1 MSKMSTTIGTKL
13 MTSARNKLFYLWAF
27 VLALAVIMA
36 ALTISIDRTSHNIK
50 NYTNFQ
56 KEHAIDKATGKSLE
70 ELEIIDQNI
79 SLFLSF
85 PDEDFLAK
93 DFNSK
98 EISHMKDVYKLYELS
113 NTYMGFSIAVVVLSV
128 FVAVAKRIRHELLV
142 KSLVCILII
151 LAILL
156 IMVLVVSINFDK
168 YFTKFHEIFFDNDL
182 WILNPETDLMIQ
194 MMPLSFFQMMAAK
207 IFLGTLA
214 IIGGYSLLVILDR
227 VISKRLIQRKE
238 RKEEIKDAI

>member
-1 MSKMSTTIGTKL
+1 MSKMSTTTGTKL
-13 MTSARNKLFYLWAF
+13 MTNFRNKVFYLWAF

-36 ALTISIDRTSHNIK
+36 AITISIDRTSHNTK
-50 NYTNFQ
+50 NYSNFQ
-56 KEHAIDKATGKSLE
+56 KEHAIDKVTGKSLE
-70 ELEIIDQNI
+70 ELEIINQNI
-79 SLFLSF
+79 SLFLNL

-93 DFNSK
+93 DFNSR
-98 EISHMKDVYKLYELS
+98 EIAHMKDVYKLYELS
-113 NTYMGFSIAVVVLSV
+113 NTIMGFSIAVVVLSV

-156 IMVLVVSINFDK
+156 IMVLVISMDFDK

-214 IIGGYSLLVILDR
+214 IIGGYSLLVIFDR
-227 VISKRLIQRKE
+227 LISKRLKERKV
-238 RKEEIKDAI
+238 RKEEIEHAV